1 YERVPIGQKKER
13 RNFTRYKSLGT
24 VTVCLFIVVTMSI
37 YIYIAFFIFA
47 AVLYANRPPRT
58 ASPRLTDSSPFSSPS
73 SSPTLSPSS
82 SPTLSPS
89 SSPTL
94 SPSSSPEVTPPHSP
108 QLTPLHSPQLTP
120 LHSPQLTPLHSPQ
133 FTPSPSPPPPSAV
146 SHIVFPRIRIGN
158 CTLEWDSEL
167 DEWEE
172 EQERVLDVW
181 FRRAPEWRAQA
192 KAGNWRRFVLAR
204 NATQRLFGPRP
215 SHPTA
220 AVYGVPTVKHGTTRH
235 RGYPFLQLDLWAFCL
250 AERTIHHRYSG
261 VRQCNV
267 AAMLGARSYGD
278 QRRSGVN
285 AAEKGPRWRVSVRM
299 VGAGGG
305 RMASGGV
312 VWLPKP
318 GRAGPLN
325 MPVVLSSARCQ
336 RSAAHIH
343 LGRHKRKEH
352 PVHTLENITGLFIHF
367 GDTHSSITITVL
379 MWENVKIPSSIHSGK
394 TKAAKRFY
402 GIKNH
407 FIHRWHTNS
416 SNVRMASSGTASI
429 HPLSKK
435 QVSHAP
441 YGASTCMSIKAT
453 LDSATVTLT
462 IHGASIK
469 GTLPHPR

>member
-1 YERVPIGQKKER
+1 MPTVLPEPRLPDSRILLLFPRLLLRLLFRLLPRLLFRRLLRPRSLLLTRPSSLLFTRPNSLLFTRPSSLLLLLLLLRLPFRISSSRASASATALWSGIPSSTSGKRSKSASLTCGSVALPSGER
-13 RNFTRYKSLGT
+13 RPKLATGVALSWRAMRPSASLGLALHIQQQPFT
-24 VTVCLFIVVTMSI
+24 V
-37 YIYIAFFIFA
+37 
-47 AVLYANRPPRT
+47 
-58 ASPRLTDSSPFSSPS
+58 
-73 SSPTLSPSS
+73 
-82 SPTLSPS
+82 
-89 SSPTL
+89 
-94 SPSSSPEVTPPHSP
+94 
-108 QLTPLHSPQLTP
+108 
-120 LHSPQLTPLHSPQ
+120 
-133 FTPSPSPPPPSAV
+133 
-146 SHIVFPRIRIGN
+146 RI
-158 CTLEWDSEL
+158 S
-167 DEWEE
+167 
-172 EQERVLDVW
+172 
-181 FRRAPEWRAQA
+181 RAP
-192 KAGNWRRFVLAR
+192 FLA
-204 NATQRLFGPRP
+204 
-215 SHPTA
+215 
-220 AVYGVPTVKHGTTRH
+220 VVPTVKHGTTRH